1 MTDIAVIG
9 GGPAGLT
16 AALYAARAGKSVTV
30 YERECIGGQI
40 TRAPQVENYPGAEN
54 ISGLQLGDRM
64 AAQAEAAGAE
74 ISLTDVQKIAKESSG
89 IFRLD
94 TDDGEYYAK
103 AVIYACGARPK
114 TLGLPG
120 EAELVGHGVSY
131 CALCDGSFFRGKD
144 VAVVGGGNSAFDDV
158 LLLSERCRHVT
169 LIHRRSSFRAEQ
181 ILVERVK
188 QRNNISFLT
197 DTTVS
202 ELIQENGQLTAL
214 MLKSKIE
221 KNETLSASGLFVALG
236 RLPDTQL
243 LIGLAPLDEN
253 GYVFTDEKTVIPET
267 PGLFAAGDCREKS
280 VRQLTTAVSDA
291 LLFIGIVFYIKAH
304 ADAAGSLRK
313 AHFVCLD
320 TEGHTRILSAVKP
333 HKISKNKLAVL
344 PFSRRPLIKGSAG
357 PEYSLIPYHL
367 AVLHIGKGFGNIY
380 MYIL

>member
-16 AALYAARAGKSVTV
+16 AALYAARAGKTVTV

-40 TRAPQVENYPGAEN
+40 TRAPLVENYPGTGTV
-54 ISGLQLGDRM
+54 SGLQLGDSM

-144 VAVVGGGNSAFDDV
+144 VAVVGGGSSAFADA
-158 LLLSERCRHVT
+158 LLLSERCSHVT

-181 ILVERVK
+181 ILVDRVK
-188 QRNNISFLT
+188 QRNNISLLT

-202 ELIQENGQLTAL
+202 ELIRENGQLTGLA
-214 MLKSKIE
+214 LKSKIGKGE
-221 KNETLSASGLFVALG
+221 ILAVSGLFVALG
-236 RLPDTQL
+236 RLPDTQAL
-243 LIGLAPLDEN
+243 VGLAALDEN
-253 GYVFTDEKTVIPET
+253 GYVFTDEKTAVPET
-267 PGLFAAGDCREKS
+267 PGLFVAGDCRIKS
-280 VRQLTTAVSDA
+280 VRQLTTAVSD
-291 LLFIGIVFYIKAH
+291 GTV
-304 ADAAGSLRK
+304 AA
-313 AHFVCLD
+313 
-320 TEGHTRILSAVKP
+320 ISACEYLEK
-333 HKISKNKLAVL
+333 HK
-344 PFSRRPLIKGSAG
+344 
-357 PEYSLIPYHL
+357 
-367 AVLHIGKGFGNIY
+367 
-380 MYIL
+380 